1 MKATREILAL
11 EQILALCQGHDEV
24 LKDALYDLSR
34 RELDA
39 QLLEH
44 PSKEDRRLLG
54 QFAYRYTRMQDDMG
68 ARLVPAIL
76 RALGEEVAAMSTLDR
91 LDRLEQLAWLPS
103 VDEWSE
109 LRRIRNEFT
118 HDYPETAG
126 ERHERLQLAITSA
139 SRLRE
144 IRDIFADKIGQ
155 RFGL

>member
-1 MKATREILAL
+1 
-11 EQILALCQGHDEV
+11 
-24 LKDALYDLSR
+24 
-34 RELDA
+34 
-39 QLLEH
+39 
-44 PSKEDRRLLG
+44 
-54 QFAYRYTRMQDDMG
+54 
-68 ARLVPAIL
+68 
-76 RALGEEVAAMSTLDR
+76 MSTLDR

-126 ERHERLQLAITSA
+126 ERHGRLQLAITSA